1 MNAVASVQRPDSV
14 PQFVAAPNPT
24 PTDPPLDDAADP
36 RDTIATMAQELSH
49 RAAVIMLA
57 QQTEQQVLQAKLD
70 RMKAD
75 FNATQE
81 EHTERLRE
89 MNALRDM
96 ALEQAK
102 KDDEV
107 LKKYIAMI

>member
-1 MNAVASVQRPDSV
+1 MTPIGPASP
-14 PQFVAAPNPT
+14 APESPA
-24 PTDPPLDDAADP
+24 LDDTAESGPDTAA
-36 RDTIATMAQELSH
+36 TAAAFSK
-49 RAAVIMLA
+49 RAEVALLV
-57 QQTEQQVLQAKLD
+57 QQARQQQVQGRLD

-75 FNATQE
+75 FNQAQE
-81 EHTERLRE
+81 ERSEMLRE
-89 MNALRDM
+89 MNALRNM

>member
-1 MNAVASVQRPDSV
+1 MSVVANVRPS
-14 PQFVAAPNPT
+14 PEPAPPYAAQPAPVE
-24 PTDPPLDDAADP
+24 PSLDDAADP
-36 RDTIATMAQELSH
+36 HDTIGTMAQELSR
-49 RAAVIMLA
+49 RAAVIMIA

-89 MNALRDM
+89 MNALRDI